1 MGNATAFIDW
11 ITVTQFHSEGG
22 WPIVS
27 GGVVVNYDA
36 SGAPVFERNKPA
48 RFQGSFET
56 GVAVGCDGFRVS
68 LSGNPGRLSRPD
80 NVFNHGIAGTVAA
93 CNRVLESFGLPPF
106 TATRI
111 DANGME
117 RRGAVVSR
125 LDITRNYATGSEG
138 AARALISWL
147 AGRSLARMR
156 RGFSGTESVWWANTR
171 HMLKAYI
178 KHIEMR
184 GHGVAESDPLYRWL
198 MACGVVR
205 VEVELKKRLL
215 SELCFNDLGNITD
228 ERLNE
233 LFDEQTAILH
243 QSDRSDDDDILE
255 HVPHR
260 SRVYAAAWLAG
271 EDLAALGVSRSTLY
285 AHAKVLRE
293 CGIDILQR
301 RNLAKFPVRV
311 RTIEIQPLAVP
322 DWYSLEAKAA

>member
-1 MGNATAFIDW
+1 M
-11 ITVTQFHSEGG
+11 
-22 WPIVS
+22 
-27 GGVVVNYDA
+27 
-36 SGAPVFERNKPA
+36 
-48 RFQGSFET
+48 
-56 GVAVGCDGFRVS
+56 
-68 LSGNPGRLSRPD
+68 
-80 NVFNHGIAGTVAA
+80 
-93 CNRVLESFGLPPF
+93 
-106 TATRI
+106 
-111 DANGME
+111 
-117 RRGAVVSR
+117 
-125 LDITRNYATGSEG
+125 
-138 AARALISWL
+138 
-147 AGRSLARMR
+147 
-156 RGFSGTESVWWANTR
+156 
-171 HMLKAYI
+171 
-178 KHIEMR
+178 
-184 GHGVAESDPLYRWL
+184 
-198 MACGVVR
+198 
-205 VEVELKKRLL
+205 KKRLL

>member
-1 MGNATAFIDW
+1 MRNVTSFIDW

-22 WPIVS
+22 LPIVS
-27 GGVVVNYDA
+27 GGVVVNYDS

-48 RFQGSFET
+48 RHVGSFET
-56 GVAVGCDGFRVS
+56 GVSVGCDGFRVS

-80 NVFNHGIAGTVAA
+80 NLFNHGIAGTLAA
-93 CNRVLESFGLPPF
+93 CNRVLDGYGLPPF
-106 TATRI
+106 VPTRI

-138 AARALISWL
+138 AARALIQWL
-147 AGRSLARMR
+147 AGRSIARMR
-156 RGFSGTESVWWANTR
+156 RGFAGTESVWWANTR

-178 KHIEMR
+178 KHLEMR
-184 GHGVAESDPLYRWL
+184 GHGMAESDPLFRWAL
-198 MACGVVR
+198 AAGIVR

-215 SELCFNDLGNITD
+215 SELGLNDLGNITD
-228 ERLNE
+228 ERLDE
-233 LFDEQTAILH
+233 LFDEQTSLLH
-243 QSDRSDDDDILE
+243 QADRSDDDDILE
-255 HVPHR
+255 HVPKR

-271 EDLAALGVSRSTLY
+271 EDMAALGVSRSTLY
-285 AHAKVLRE
+285 VHAKVLRE

-311 RTIEIQPLAVP
+311 RTIDIQPLAVP
-322 DWYSLEAKAA
+322 DWYSLEARAA